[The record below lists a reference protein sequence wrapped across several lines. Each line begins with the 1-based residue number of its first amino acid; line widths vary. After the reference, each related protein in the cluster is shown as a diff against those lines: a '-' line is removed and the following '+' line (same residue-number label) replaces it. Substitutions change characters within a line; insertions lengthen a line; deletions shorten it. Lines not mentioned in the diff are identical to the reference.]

1 MEPTREVNLSAYII
15 PQEIPQLSGNI
26 IFIKNSKKKNTK
38 KEHIPLYG
46 QMDRAKKEILFSFLD
61 DSGFIW
67 GIAETELLS
76 VLHILFIFLIVNFP
90 HEGKM

>member
-46 QMDRAKKEILFSFLD
+46 
-61 DSGFIW
+61 
-67 GIAETELLS
+67 
-76 VLHILFIFLIVNFP
+76 
-90 HEGKM
+90 

>member
-1 MEPTREVNLSAYII
+1 
-15 PQEIPQLSGNI
+15 
-26 IFIKNSKKKNTK
+26 
-38 KEHIPLYG
+38 
-46 QMDRAKKEILFSFLD
+46 MDRAKKEILFSFLD